1 MNDKYCTAKVKEH
14 KSSLLNKVYVE
25 FTTVIV
31 IAIFL
36 FLLIDGNSFIINN
49 KELIL
54 MYCFLGIRFGPIIG
68 SILKNFTLITISYDS
83 IVKLLK
89 FEKDLNK
96 GIDKPFIKTMKF

>member
-1 MNDKYCTAKVKEH
+1 MINIVLPKEH

-49 KELIL
+49 KELVL
-54 MYCFLGIRFGPIIG
+54 MYCFLGIRFV
-68 SILKNFTLITISYDS
+68 L
-83 IVKLLK
+83 LLK
-89 FEKDLNK
+89 YIKELYFDYNK
-96 GIDKPFIKTMKF
+96 L